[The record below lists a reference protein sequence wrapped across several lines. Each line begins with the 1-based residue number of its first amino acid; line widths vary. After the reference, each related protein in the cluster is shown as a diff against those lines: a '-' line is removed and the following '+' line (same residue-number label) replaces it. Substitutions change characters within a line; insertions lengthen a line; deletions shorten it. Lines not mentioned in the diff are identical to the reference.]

1 MFTWGPQ
8 QLVSAV
14 DPLSPSVDPFWS
26 DVALLLKFEGQPN
39 GSTTIVDSSSFADN
53 KVAGSGFD
61 ISTSR
66 SRFGGGSL
74 RCFVMSPSTLVW
86 RGERFARPDNTA
98 MTIEGWGNAVTK
110 VNSTANPWIFIY
122 RQGLFDPPFGDF
134 VCSLSQYSLGQ
145 NVEFKVGGFSTQQFA
160 YTVDANGWFYYCV
173 RIKTDNTVEL
183 WLNTTLVNTQSFP
196 NVVGAGSV
204 FLNTSTTSNPDPTIE
219 FFNDNFR
226 VTKADRYP
234 AGITALP
241 GDFPTGG

>member
-1 MFTWGPQ
+1 M
-8 QLVSAV
+8 SAV
-14 DPLSPSVDPFWS
+14 QQALFMVGGDPFWA

-74 RCFVMSPSTLVW
+74 RCFVRVPPDLVW
-86 RGERFARPDNTA
+86 SAARFARPNNTA

-110 VNSTANPWIFIY
+110 TSGTARPWIFVY
-122 RQGLFDPPFGDF
+122 RQGLLGGL
-134 VCSLSQYSLGQ
+134 VCSLSQYGLGQ
-145 NVEFKVGGFSTQQFA
+145 NVEFRVSGVAQQFA

-173 RIKTDNTVEL
+173 RIKTNNTVEL

-196 NVVGAGSV
+196 DVAGTGSV
-204 FLNTSTTSNPDPTIE
+204 FLNTSSNPGSDPTIE

>member
-1 MFTWGPQ
+1 M
-8 QLVSAV
+8 SAV
-14 DPLSPSVDPFWS
+14 QQALFMVGGDPFWS
-26 DVALLLKFEGQPN
+26 DVSLLLKFEGQPN

-66 SRFGGGSL
+66 SRFGSGSL
-74 RCFVMSPSTLVW
+74 RCFVRVPPDLVW
-86 RGERFARPDNTA
+86 SGAKFSRPNNTA
-98 MTIEGWGNAVTK
+98 MIIEGWGNAVTK
-110 VNSTANPWIFIY
+110 VNSTATPWIFNY
-122 RQGLFDPPFGDF
+122 RDGGNQL
-134 VCSLSQYSLGQ
+134 VCYLSQYSLGQ
-145 NVEFKVGGFSTQQFA
+145 NVEFRVGLGPIQQFA

-196 NVVGAGSV
+196 DVSATGNLY
-204 FLNTSTTSNPDPTIE
+204 LNTSSNPNPDPTIE